1 MKLEFLSPSLSF
13 LCGDHARRFVAGTGT
28 TKAVTF
34 FGVCPRLHTRAHAGA
49 NTAAIRDQ
57 ARRGGMR
64 NEGDALASTPEDA
77 EVDAGDVVGEVVK
90 QPKDAPSR
98 DEPPSMG
105 WLARYCRHCE
115 RNPWTGFLSVFF
127 TVLVMAVVVGA
138 FGLARFDT
146 ENDKV
151 GARPPRVPRAP
162 RSFIRHIPFREIP
175 FCFGTTPPNPR
186 VFVAMLELFP
196 TFPDYANHR
205 AHRRSGSYSRTRSPA
220 EPTPRR
226 LRSSCATD
234 PSAKSPARPSYRGRR
249 SPRARR

>member
-1 MKLEFLSPSLSF
+1 
-13 LCGDHARRFVAGTGT
+13 
-28 TKAVTF
+28 
-34 FGVCPRLHTRAHAGA
+34 
-49 NTAAIRDQ
+49 
-57 ARRGGMR
+57 MR
-64 NEGDALASTPEDA
+64 NDGDALASTPEDA

-151 GARPPRVPRAP
+151 GARPPRAP
-162 RSFIRHIPFREIP
+162 LFGTSPFGRYL
-175 FCFGTTPPNPR
+175 FRFGTTRETPPPR
-186 VFVAMLELFP
+186 VRRDARAL
-196 TFPDYANHR
+196 PDV
-205 AHRRSGSYSRTRSPA
+205 S
-220 EPTPRR
+220 
-226 LRSSCATD
+226 
-234 PSAKSPARPSYRGRR
+234 
-249 SPRARR
+249 

>member
-1 MKLEFLSPSLSF
+1 
-13 LCGDHARRFVAGTGT
+13 
-28 TKAVTF
+28 
-34 FGVCPRLHTRAHAGA
+34 
-49 NTAAIRDQ
+49 
-57 ARRGGMR
+57 MR
-64 NEGDALASTPEDA
+64 NDGDALASTPEDA

-98 DEPPSMG
+98 DEPTSMG

-162 RSFIRHIPFREIP
+162 RSFIRHIPFREMP
-175 FCFGTTPPNPR
+175 FPFRDDARKPPLRRDARALPD
-186 VFVAMLELFP
+186 VS
-196 TFPDYANHR
+196 FPDFATPAAR
-205 AHRRSGSYSRTRSPA
+205 IASHRRSGSYLRTRSPA

-226 LRSSCATD
+226 LRSNCETD
-234 PSAKSPARPSYRGRR
+234 PSAKSRAQPSYPGRR
-249 SPRARR
+249 NPRARR

>member
-1 MKLEFLSPSLSF
+1 
-13 LCGDHARRFVAGTGT
+13 
-28 TKAVTF
+28 
-34 FGVCPRLHTRAHAGA
+34 
-49 NTAAIRDQ
+49 
-57 ARRGGMR
+57 MR
-64 NEGDALASTPEDA
+64 NDGDALASTPEDA

-98 DEPPSMG
+98 DEPTSMG

-127 TVLVMAVVVGA
+127 TVLVMAVFVGA

-175 FCFGTTPPNPR
+175 FPFRDDARPP
-186 VFVAMLELFP
+186 FVAMLEPFP
-196 TFPDYANHR
+196 TFRFLTLPTPAR
-205 AHRRSGSYSRTRSPA
+205 IASHRRSGSYSRTRSPA

-226 LRSSCATD
+226 RRSNCETD
-234 PSAKSPARPSYRGRR
+234 PSAKSRAQPSYPGRR
-249 SPRARR
+249 NPRARR